1 MPKFVLQFVLGFLS
15 RLLLFSCRGKKK
27 ILLLNFCILLANKS
41 EAKRVED
48 WRCPSGW
55 TSPAGSRRRDG
66 SADLK
71 ARAINPAAGLQLHAA
86 VDLLSAATTVRPLS
100 VAAAGGDGD
109 SDNFQTMD
117 TTNGNDTPQIHV
129 ILLVFAGLFVI
140 MVAVGI
146 LSYYRALYSS

>member
-1 MPKFVLQFVLGFLS
+1 M
-15 RLLLFSCRGKKK
+15 LF
-27 ILLLNFCILLANKS
+27 LLNISANKS
-41 EAKRVED
+41 EAKHIED

-71 ARAINPAAGLQLHAA
+71 ARAIDPAAGLQLHAD
-86 VDLLSAATTVRPLS
+86 VDVPSAATTVRPRS
-100 VAAAGGDGD
+100 AAAGEVEGGSFNTTDKAD
-109 SDNFQTMD
+109 S
-117 TTNGNDTPQIHV
+117 TPHIHV
-129 ILLVFAGLFVI
+129 ILLVFAGLFLT